1 MKSPGS
7 CWMLCSLVT
16 SFTAFAL
23 AITIIASI
31 LFSCFPDSLASL
43 IQRGTV
49 KESYMPPLLFSTKHL
64 GKGDDVGL
72 AEILK
77 TGESRGLVRKEDDGG
92 LAEIVHLEEELEQ
105 LETKVEAVA
114 VQRPRHQKLL
124 GKRPL
129 RIEDRRVDGV
139 ETEGVEGNNGCVMV
153 KFHGVRLVCKKRKKA
168 HR

>member
-1 MKSPGS
+1 
-7 CWMLCSLVT
+7 
-16 SFTAFAL
+16 
-23 AITIIASI
+23 
-31 LFSCFPDSLASL
+31 
-43 IQRGTV
+43 
-49 KESYMPPLLFSTKHL
+49 MPPLLFSTKHL

-139 ETEGVEGNNGCVMV
+139 EKEGVEGNNGCVMV

>member
-1 MKSPGS
+1 
-7 CWMLCSLVT
+7 
-16 SFTAFAL
+16 
-23 AITIIASI
+23 
-31 LFSCFPDSLASL
+31 
-43 IQRGTV
+43 
-49 KESYMPPLLFSTKHL
+49 MPPLLFSTKHL

-77 TGESRGLVRKEDDGG
+77 TGESRGSVRKEDDGG

-124 GKRPL
+124 GKKQE
-129 RIEDRRVDGV
+129 IEDRVVDGV
-139 ETEGVEGNNGCVMV
+139 EKEGVEGNNGCVMV

>member
-1 MKSPGS
+1 
-7 CWMLCSLVT
+7 
-16 SFTAFAL
+16 
-23 AITIIASI
+23 
-31 LFSCFPDSLASL
+31 
-43 IQRGTV
+43 
-49 KESYMPPLLFSTKHL
+49 MPPLLFSTKHL

-92 LAEIVHLEEELEQ
+92 LAEIVHLEEKLEQ

-124 GKRPL
+124 GNRPL

-139 ETEGVEGNNGCVMV
+139 ATEGVEGNNGCVMV
-153 KFHGVRLVCKKRKKA
+153 
-168 HR
+168 